1 MTPAFHF
8 KILENFLPT
17 IMKQQNIMLD
27 FIDKEMLKNN
37 GVIED
42 IRHLITNF
50 TLDSIC
56 GK

>member
-1 MTPAFHF
+1 
-8 KILENFLPT
+8 
-17 IMKQQNIMLD
+17 MKQQNIMLD

-42 IRHLITNF
+42 IRHLITNCA
-50 TLDSIC
+50 LDSIC